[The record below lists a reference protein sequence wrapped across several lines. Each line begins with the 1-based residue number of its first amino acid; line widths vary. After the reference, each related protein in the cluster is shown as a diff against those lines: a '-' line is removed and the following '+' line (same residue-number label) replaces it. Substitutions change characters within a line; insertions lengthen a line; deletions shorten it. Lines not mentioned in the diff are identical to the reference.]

1 MTHTVHML
9 AWEDD
14 PHAIALRWALERMGV
29 PVVLSPGL
37 AQWQGHD
44 VAVEIGPEH
53 AGLRAAGSMPV
64 SVWNRRPQAPKPKPG
79 LPEDQAFLAGEWRTF
94 YENLVATAPQLLPSF
109 WVNTPAAAWH
119 AENKLLQLVAAR
131 ETGLAF
137 PETVMGNDAG
147 AVRRLA
153 QDGRVVFKAF
163 RPYAWQEEG
172 GLSATTTILDN
183 DHLPDTQV
191 IEFCPGIYQRYVEK
205 IADVRVTVAGN
216 RMLAVRLRR
225 RSGEAYIDWR
235 IHVLEQDFFAERI
248 TLPVALEQGIQAL
261 MASLGLVFGC
271 LDFVVDADGAYQFLE
286 INQAGQFLFLED
298 MIPDIGVMRMVASFL
313 AAGKRDYS
321 VVEDASLTMEG
332 FRSSEVYAA
341 LAHRLHID
349 EPAIT

>member
-1 MTHTVHML
+1 
-9 AWEDD
+9 
-14 PHAIALRWALERMGV
+14 MGV
-29 PVVLSPGL
+29 RVALSAGL

-53 AGLRAAGSMPV
+53 MGLRGVDDLPV

-79 LPEDQAFLAGEWRTF
+79 LPEDQTFLDGEWRTF
-94 YENLVATAPQLLPSF
+94 HENLVATAPQLLSSF
-109 WVNTPAAAWH
+109 WVNAPDAAWR

-131 ETGLAF
+131 EIGLTF
-137 PETVMGNDAG
+137 PETVMGNHAG

-163 RPYAWQEEG
+163 RPHAWQEEG
-172 GLSATTTILDN
+172 GLSAATAILDN
-183 DHLPDTQV
+183 DHLPDAQV

-205 IADVRVTVAGN
+205 TADIRVTVAGN
-216 RMLAVRLRR
+216 RLLAVRLLRH
-225 RSGEAYIDWR
+225 SGDAYVDWR
-235 IHVLEQDFFAERI
+235 IHVLDQDFFAERI
-248 TLPVALEQGIQAL
+248 TLPIALEQRILAL

-313 AAGKRDYS
+313 AAGTRDYT
-321 VVEDASLTMEG
+321 VDEDTTLTMAA
-332 FRSSEVYAA
+332 FRASEAYAD
-341 LAHRLHID
+341 LARRLHMD
-349 EPAIT
+349 EASIA

>member
-1 MTHTVHML
+1 VTHTVQML
-9 AWEDD
+9 AFGDD

-29 PVVLSPGL
+29 SVVISAGL
-37 AQWQGHD
+37 AQWRGHN
-44 VAVEIGPEH
+44 VAIEIGPGH
-53 AGLRAAGSMPV
+53 AGLRDMGDVPV

-79 LPEDQAFLAGEWRTF
+79 LPEDQAFLDGEWRTF

-109 WVNTPAAAWH
+109 WVNAPAAAWR

-131 ETGLAF
+131 EIGLTL

-163 RPYAWQEEG
+163 RPHAWQEEG
-172 GLSATTTILDN
+172 GLSAATSILDN

-205 IADVRVTVAGN
+205 TADIRVTVAGN
-216 RMLAVRLRR
+216 RLLAVRLQR
-225 RSGEAYIDWR
+225 RSGEAYVDWR
-235 IHVLEQDFFAERI
+235 IHVLDQDFFAERI

-271 LDFVVDADGAYQFLE
+271 LDFVVDANGAYQFLE

-298 MIPDIGVMRMVASFL
+298 MIPDIGVMRMMASFL
-313 AAGKRDYS
+313 AAGTRDYS
-321 VVEDASLTMEG
+321 VVEDASLTMAG
-332 FRSSEVYAA
+332 FRSSEAYAA
-341 LAHRLHID
+341 LACRLHID
-349 EPAIT
+349 EPSLV